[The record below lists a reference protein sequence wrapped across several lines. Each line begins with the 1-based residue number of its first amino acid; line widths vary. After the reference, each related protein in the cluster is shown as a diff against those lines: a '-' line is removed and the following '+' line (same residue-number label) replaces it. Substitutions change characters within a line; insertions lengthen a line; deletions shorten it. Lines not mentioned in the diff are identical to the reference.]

1 MQRCRMCGA
10 EVVTAREHPLCAH
23 CYRNSEF
30 DHRAWLWIVLAIG
43 IFIIAAVRGCAGVV
57 TEEFLD
63 QIAWVESRNN
73 PAAVGRHGEHTAFQ
87 LKQCFVDDTCRFFGW
102 RRLLITSLT
111 PEQARAVAR
120 AGCLMLEHRLTR
132 VGRPNP
138 NQAQIYRSYR
148 LGLAGCQRQSAA
160 SQGTFPPGS
169 PRTTSPRAGRGADLP
184 KSATE
189 FGHIRVNPAAAR
201 GSVSG
206 VIPNRQNQPLKTGTE
221 LVASSKCPDT
231 LGSGATAGET
241 ATLTASVA
249 ERLKAPDSKSGVV
262 VEPSRVRI
270 PPVADQFGTKT
281 AYLYN
286 VWIQNPHYWTNTTK

>member
-169 PRTTSPRAGRGADLP
+169 PRTTSPRAGRGAG
-184 KSATE
+184 
-189 FGHIRVNPAAAR
+189 F
-201 GSVSG
+201 
-206 VIPNRQNQPLKTGTE
+206 
-221 LVASSKCPDT
+221 
-231 LGSGATAGET
+231 
-241 ATLTASVA
+241 TASVA
-249 ERLKAPDSKSGVV
+249 ERFKASGGESPS
-262 VEPSRVRI
+262 EPSQTQRGPRVRI
-270 PPVADQFGTKT
+270 PPVARITTNTIYNAEVLSTLPGETQEQAWARIKAQYWQNFPTPAWTLKT
-281 AYLYN
+281 ATDGR
-286 VWIQNPHYWTNTTK
+286 VGR